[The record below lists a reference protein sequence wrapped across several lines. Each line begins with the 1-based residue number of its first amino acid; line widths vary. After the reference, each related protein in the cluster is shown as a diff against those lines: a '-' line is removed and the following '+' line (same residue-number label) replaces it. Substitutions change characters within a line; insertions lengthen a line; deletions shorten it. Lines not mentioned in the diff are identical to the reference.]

1 MLDAGRRPDTI
12 RGGGSCPQF
21 HQAEGINHSPPPHTA
36 QPQVLNSAEPDT
48 ERGRAIDK
56 THRGRTAIFLD
67 RRGAP
72 LVRAGALR
80 AASPGLCPSPWEGCD
95 LIAAMRR
102 DQISVPWVID
112 GRSKTGSSSS
122 CRRACINT
130 RTGRNG
136 HPRQPRQPQ
145 GQRRSPSFRAR
156 GVTASSCRPT
166 APTSVRSSKSWE
178 SLKAFYALQ
187 SLAT

>member
-1 MLDAGRRPDTI
+1 MR
-12 RGGGSCPQF
+12 
-21 HQAEGINHSPPPHTA
+21 
-36 QPQVLNSAEPDT
+36 VV
-48 ERGRAIDK
+48 
-56 THRGRTAIFLD
+56 GRTPS
-67 RRGAP
+67 G
-72 LVRAGALR
+72 AGALVLSFTKLKGSITVLR
-80 AASPGLCPSPWEGCD
+80 HTPRSHKSSIRLSPIPNVAERLIKPIEGRPLFLWIDVEHRWRGPEPCGQRLRVSALQPWEGCD

-122 CRRACINT
+122 CRRACIHT